1 LFSLKE
7 LHGEKLMLAT
17 PQVGTL
23 TKVRLALIETQSLFA
38 DALCH
43 VLEGDPDVRVL
54 SVARSVDDL
63 SAAPSDDVNLVML
76 DVDDYCNNVEQAFLT
91 CAVRFPRAKL
101 SALSSFANAD
111 VMQRC
116 LAAHAQG
123 YIVKDSSLLEL
134 GAAIRSIVA
143 GRPYVDPRVA
153 GAILSRRA
161 VNAEPSMDELS
172 GRETEIV
179 RLIAQGLSNR
189 DIGARLLLS
198 EKTVKNHVSRIFD
211 KLHITARTQAAVYAI
226 RTGIA

>member
-1 LFSLKE
+1 MPPTVQIASP
-7 LHGEKLMLAT
+7 A
-17 PQVGTL
+17 
-23 TKVRLALIETQSLFA
+23 KVRLALIETQSLFA

-43 VLEGDPDVRVL
+43 VLEVDPDVRVV
-54 SVARSVDDL
+54 SVVRSIDEL
-63 SAAPSDDVNLVML
+63 PPPSSNDVNLVML
-76 DVDDYCNNVEQAFLT
+76 DVDDYCDNVEQAFLA
-91 CAVRFPRAKL
+91 CALRFPHAKL
-101 SALSSFANAD
+101 AALSSFANTD

-116 LAAHAQG
+116 LAARAQG

-143 GRPYVDPRVA
+143 GRPYVDPRIA

-161 VNAEPSMDELS
+161 LNADPSMDELS

-189 DIGARLLLS
+189 DIGSRLLLS

>member
-1 LFSLKE
+1 MSRTAQI
-7 LHGEKLMLAT
+7 GS
-17 PQVGTL
+17 QVKVCL
-23 TKVRLALIETQSLFA
+23 TLIETQSLFA

-43 VLEGDPDVRVL
+43 VLEGDADVHVA
-54 SVARSVDDL
+54 SVFRTVDEL
-63 SAAPSDDVNLVML
+63 PLGASNEVNLVLL
-76 DVDDYCNNVEQAFLT
+76 DVDDYCENVEQAFMT
-91 CAVRFPRAKL
+91 CAQRFPQAKL

-116 LAAHAQG
+116 LAAGAQG
-123 YIVKDSSLLEL
+123 YVVKDSSLLEL

-161 VNAEPSMDELS
+161 VNTEPSMDELS
-172 GRETEIV
+172 RRETEIV

-189 DIGARLLLS
+189 DIGARMLLS
-198 EKTVKNHVSRIFD
+198 EKTVKNHISRIFD
-211 KLHITARTQAAVYAI
+211 KLQITARTQAAVYAI

>member
-1 LFSLKE
+1 MSITAQI
-7 LHGEKLMLAT
+7 GN
-17 PQVGTL
+17 QVKVCL
-23 TKVRLALIETQSLFA
+23 TLIETQSLFA

-43 VLEGDPDVRVL
+43 VLEGDADVHVA
-54 SVARSVDDL
+54 SVFRTVNEL
-63 SAAPSDDVNLVML
+63 PVAASNEVNLVLL
-76 DVDDYCNNVEQAFLT
+76 DVDDYCDNVEQAFLT
-91 CAVRFPRAKL
+91 CSQRFPQARL

-116 LAAHAQG
+116 LAAGAQG
-123 YIVKDSSLLEL
+123 YVVKDSSLLEL

-161 VNAEPSMDELS
+161 INTEPSVDELS
-172 GRETEIV
+172 RRETEIV

-189 DIGARLLLS
+189 DIGARMLLS
-198 EKTVKNHVSRIFD
+198 EKTVKNHISRIFD
-211 KLHITARTQAAVYAI
+211 KLQITARTQAAVYAI